1 MSRQLIAI
9 VVSSVLVI
17 GHWSTSAMSAPIVRP
32 RGQTGDVRTAASNN
46 QSPLPPGT
54 AAGIKQA
61 QAWQIDPL
69 LGVGMVVVVFLLG
82 VLLLNENDGD
92 DHGSVASTTGTNWN
106 EDKTISPWPERDVKV
121 YFAEELP

>member
-1 MSRQLIAI
+1 MSRQSMAI
-9 VVSSVLVI
+9 FVSSVLAFAD
-17 GHWSTSAMSAPIVRP
+17 WSTTAMSAPILRP
-32 RGQTGDVRTAASNN
+32 SEQTGVMRTAASKN

-69 LGVGMVVVVFLLG
+69 LGVGMVVGVFLLG

-92 DHGSVASTTGTNWN
+92 DHGSVASTTGTH
-106 EDKTISPWPERDVKV
+106 
-121 YFAEELP
+121 

>member
-1 MSRQLIAI
+1 MSRQLMA
-9 VVSSVLVI
+9 VFVSSVLAF
-17 GHWSTSAMSAPIVRP
+17 GNWSTNAMPTPIVRQN
-32 RGQTGDVRTAASNN
+32 GQTGVMRTAASKN

-69 LGVGMVVVVFLLG
+69 LGVGMVVGVFVLG

-92 DHGSVASTTGTNWN
+92 DHGSVASTTGTH
-106 EDKTISPWPERDVKV
+106 
-121 YFAEELP
+121 